1 MAIFHSYVKL
11 SEGTPKK
18 YVIFL
23 RAGSVFI
30 LPSRRS
36 SDNLVSR
43 SIFKK
48 NVSPGLYFTTSPTFP
63 KFTYCF

>member
-30 LPSRRS
+30 LPSR
-36 SDNLVSR
+36 